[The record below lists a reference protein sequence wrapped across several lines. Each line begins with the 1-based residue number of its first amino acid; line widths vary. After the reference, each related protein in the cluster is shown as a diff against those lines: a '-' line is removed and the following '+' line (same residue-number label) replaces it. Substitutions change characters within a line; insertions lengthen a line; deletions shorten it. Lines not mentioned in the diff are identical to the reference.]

1 MPLIRSDPF
10 SKWPFSKV
18 LIFELNNFSKCPV
31 FKVIVTHYS
40 SVLLSKILSMKPQAE
55 FATQKITKFSRTSIH
70 MFIIKIR
77 DLHLKVK
84 FSYEIRFW

>member
-18 LIFELNNFSKCPV
+18 LIFELNNFSKCPI

-55 FATQKITKFSRTSIH
+55 FATQKIDQEHEIFKNFNSYVHYQNSR
-70 MFIIKIR
+70 FAP
-77 DLHLKVK
+77 
-84 FSYEIRFW
+84 